1 MSGPRW
7 DGVSIFH
14 LIFCTNYNYK
24 LWTKDKSNYEK
35 TLKDGEKKK
44 KDKLARNL
52 RFWVYDLAINSL
64 EIFLPPM
71 YLTLGATAVYN
82 LEPPTGGIDQ
92 QQKMPQ
98 EKSTV
103 SNQRNGETAARL
115 MEPSQLSA
123 V

>member
-1 MSGPRW
+1 
-7 DGVSIFH
+7 
-14 LIFCTNYNYK
+14 
-24 LWTKDKSNYEK
+24 
-35 TLKDGEKKK
+35 
-44 KDKLARNL
+44 
-52 RFWVYDLAINSL
+52 
-64 EIFLPPM
+64 M

-82 LEPPTGGIDQ
+82 LEPPTGVDQ

-103 SNQRNGETAARL
+103 SNQRNRETAARL

>member
-1 MSGPRW
+1 
-7 DGVSIFH
+7 
-14 LIFCTNYNYK
+14 
-24 LWTKDKSNYEK
+24 
-35 TLKDGEKKK
+35 
-44 KDKLARNL
+44 
-52 RFWVYDLAINSL
+52 
-64 EIFLPPM
+64 M

-103 SNQRNGETAARL
+103 SNQRNGEAAARL